1 MDQCQRFYTNFLWI
15 VGIQRRIITVLDFAF
30 EIEDIGL
37 SQQGL
42 SRLDW
47 VRERMPILHQLKAD
61 FVKSKPFA
69 GKRIGICLHVEAKT
83 GIWLE
88 TLLAG
93 GAEIAITGSPGT
105 TQDEVAAALVR
116 EYGVQVFSRKNESFE
131 EHLDNIS
138 KVLST
143 VPDLIADNGADIHKL
158 ALHNPDFTRITS
170 KIIGATEETTSGAL
184 RLREDFSDFSF
195 PTIIINDT
203 RAKRIVENRYGVG
216 QSVVDAIM
224 RCSNLLIGG
233 KRVTVIGYGYCG
245 QGIARAL
252 RGLGARVTV
261 VDNDPLTRLEAHV
274 EGYDTAHLEET
285 LPNSDI
291 VITVTGRPD
300 ALKSEHMLLMKDKVM
315 LCNAGHFET
324 EINLSALR
332 DMAEQAKEIMP
343 DIEQFKLSNGKSI
356 YLISRGNLVN
366 LTAGDGNPIEVMD
379 LGLALQS
386 LSLAYLADTGNSL
399 PVGPQSMPEKIETDV
414 AMRALD
420 AWT

>member
-1 MDQCQRFYTNFLWI
+1 
-15 VGIQRRIITVLDFAF
+15 
-30 EIEDIGL
+30 
-37 SQQGL
+37 
-42 SRLDW
+42 
-47 VRERMPILHQLKAD
+47 
-61 FVKSKPFA
+61 
-69 GKRIGICLHVEAKT
+69 
-83 GIWLE
+83 
-88 TLLAG
+88 
-93 GAEIAITGSPGT
+93 
-105 TQDEVAAALVR
+105 
-116 EYGVQVFSRKNESFE
+116 
-131 EHLDNIS
+131 
-138 KVLST
+138 
-143 VPDLIADNGADIHKL
+143 
-158 ALHNPDFTRITS
+158 
-170 KIIGATEETTSGAL
+170 
-184 RLREDFSDFSF
+184 
-195 PTIIINDT
+195 
-203 RAKRIVENRYGVG
+203 
-216 QSVVDAIM
+216 M